1 MAFKVGDKIQYK
13 DDPETKGE
21 VLEVRDDNVST
32 GPKYLI
38 KIPNTRWTPDWMH
51 EDQLEVWDSTADTKR
66 AGEIQALID
75 EGTEAL
81 EKAWEAFSN
90 AKEMAYKHSSMASL
104 ARQGLVDLGK
114 FESVAENFGWSS
126 SSLHC

>member
-1 MAFKVGDKIQYK
+1 MAFKIGDKVQYK
-13 DDPETKGE
+13 DDPEIKGE

-32 GPKYLI
+32 GPKYLV
-38 KIPNTRWTPDWMH
+38 KIPNTRWAPEWIH
-51 EDQLEVWDSTADTKR
+51 EDYLEVWDAVADAKR
-66 AGEIQALID
+66 AVEIQSLID

-90 AKEMAYKHSSMASL
+90 AKEMAYKQSSISSL
-104 ARQGLVDLGK
+104 ARQGLVNLGK